1 MADIKTKQSKKG
13 TIKTLDKN
21 VIQVQ
26 KFKDKLISTKD
37 KTKETYENNYNSGT
51 EYAINE
57 ISKKAESMPNN
68 IYKVNKVGKNNF
80 QQTQENLTK
89 LQENIKNLKRKS
101 KIKQ

>member
-26 KFKDKLISTKD
+26 KFKDKLISAKD

-57 ISKKAESMPNN
+57 ISKQADSMPNN
-68 IYKVNKVGKNNF
+68 IYKVNKVGKIIFNKH
-80 QQTQENLTK
+80 E
-89 LQENIKNLKRKS
+89 
-101 KIKQ
+101 KI